1 MQMIFPEQVKLLNS
15 DFDDF
20 KFERD
25 FFFKFLDEENSEIF
39 VLIFPPN
46 CMENTIAL

>member
-15 DFDDF
+15 DFDNF

-25 FFFKFLDEENSEIF
+25 FFLTFWMKRIVKYLS
-39 VLIFPPN
+39 
-46 CMENTIAL
+46 